1 VGEGV
6 VLELIAW
13 RGVSAQPL
21 QEAAE
26 RLVEV
31 AQRVLERVYGGKVE
45 PLGRRSATCQF
56 FACAT

>member
-6 VLELIAW
+6 VLELIAS

-26 RLVEV
+26 RLAEV
-31 AQRVLERVYGGKVE
+31 AQRVLERVYGAKSSQSV
-45 PLGRRSATCQF
+45 LARRLVNSFAYAT
-56 FACAT
+56 